1 MLPEQIKNFREMVT
15 LKDGTYVLLRP
26 MIAEDKQRLMEFY
39 SAVNADD
46 LRYFRHYVK
55 DPSLIQE
62 WCDHLDYGK
71 VLPVLALA
79 KDRVV
84 GSASLHFYEGPKRHT
99 GEVRLFLAKDYRK
112 RGLGMKMIR
121 ALIDLARKH
130 GLSILMAEIIADM
143 TKFVKAFEQVGF
155 KSMCTL
161 DDYFMFPDGD
171 SCDVVLMTMPLR
183 SKTDEF

>member
-1 MLPEQIKNFREMVT
+1 MLPEQIKNFREMAT
-15 LKDGTYVLLRP
+15 LKDGAYILLRP
-26 MIAEDKQRLMEFY
+26 LAADDQQRLMEFY
-39 SAVNADD
+39 SAVNDDD

-55 DPSLIQE
+55 DPTIIQD
-62 WCDHLDYGK
+62 WCEHLDYSK
-71 VLPVLALA
+71 VLPVLALN

-84 GSASLHFYEGPKRHT
+84 GSASLHFGEGPKRHI

-130 GLSILMAEIIADM
+130 GLIILLAEVIAEQ
-143 TKFVKAFEQVGF
+143 TKVVKAFESLGF
-155 KSMCTL
+155 KSQATL
-161 DDYFMFPDGD
+161 DDYFLFPDGET
-171 SCDVVLMTMPLR
+171 CDMVLMTMCLR

>member
-1 MLPEQIKNFREMVT
+1 MLPKQIKSFREMVT

-26 MIAEDKQRLMEFY
+26 MIADDRQRLIEFY
-39 SAVNADD
+39 SAVSDDD

-55 DPSLIQE
+55 DPGLVQE
-62 WCDHLDYGK
+62 WCDHLDYSK

-84 GSASLHFYEGPKRHT
+84 GNATLHFYEGPRRHV
-99 GEVRLFLAKDYRK
+99 GEIRLFLTKDFRK

-121 ALIDLARKH
+121 ALIELARKH
-130 GLSILMAEIIADM
+130 GLSILMAEVNADM
-143 TKFVKAFEQVGF
+143 TKFVKAFELLGF
-155 KSMCTL
+155 KSMCVL

-171 SCDVVLMTMPLR
+171 SSDVVLMMMSLR
-183 SKTDEF
+183 SKMDEF

>member
-1 MLPEQIKNFREMVT
+1 MLPEHIKNFREMVT
-15 LKDGTYVLLRP
+15 LKEGSYILLRP
-26 MIAEDKQRLMEFY
+26 MIKEDMQKLVDFY
-39 SAVNADD
+39 SSVSDDD
-46 LRYFRHYVK
+46 LRSFRHYVK
-55 DPSLIQE
+55 DPNLLQE

-84 GSASLHFYEGPKRHT
+84 GSGSLHFNEGPKRHI

-130 GLSILMAEIIADM
+130 GLSILTAEIIADM
-143 TKFVKAFEQVGF
+143 TKLVKAFEQLGF
-155 KSMCTL
+155 KSMSTL

-171 SCDVVLMTMPLR
+171 SCDVVFMMMSLR
-183 SKTDEF
+183 VKSDEF

>member
-15 LKDGTYVLLRP
+15 LKDGTYILLRP
-26 MIAEDKQRLMEFY
+26 MAPDDKQRLMEFY
-39 SAVNADD
+39 SAVNEDD

-55 DPSLIQE
+55 DPALIQE
-62 WCDHLDYGK
+62 WCDQLDYGK

-79 KDRVV
+79 KDRIV
-84 GSASLHFYEGPKRHT
+84 GSASLHFFDGPKRHT

-121 ALIDLARKH
+121 SLTDLARKH
-130 GLSILMAEIIADM
+130 GLSILIAEIIADM
-143 TKFVKAFEQVGF
+143 TKFVKAFEHLGF
-155 KSMCTL
+155 KPMCTL

-171 SCDVVLMTMPLR
+171 SCDVVLMMMHLR
-183 SKTDEF
+183 HKTDEF

>member
-15 LKDGTYVLLRP
+15 LKDGAYILLRP
-26 MIAEDKQRLMEFY
+26 MAADDKQRLMEFY
-39 SAVNADD
+39 SSVSEDD

-55 DPSLIQE
+55 DPALIQE
-62 WCDHLDYGK
+62 WCDQLDYSK
-71 VLPVLALA
+71 VLPVLALV

-84 GSASLHFYEGPKRHT
+84 GSASLHFFDGPKRHT

-121 ALIDLARKH
+121 ALIELARKQ
-130 GLSILMAEIIADM
+130 GLSILTAEIIADM
-143 TKFVKAFEQVGF
+143 TKFVKAFEQLGF
-155 KSMCTL
+155 KPMCTL

-183 SKTDEF
+183 TKTDEF